1 MGYNL
6 YNYITCSNDTDLI
19 ATLTLI
25 FDGAWVW
32 GRGLNLPCQCP
43 DRCKESSR
51 FPVAVVYRR
60 GWRPGRA
67 RFRECWRS
75 GCRLNLKCQHATED
89 VDAICHSYCTM
100 YCHQRLCALEIHAEK
115 VIRGFP
121 PLYHWRKQ
129 LEDVGTHISHV
140 LLWVIVFSYR
150 ASMSPEQPWSHL
162 AEIKCQLSFTIA
174 SLRQKLDHKL

>member
-1 MGYNL
+1 MPAGLSIMHFHICLEGLTSLVNG
-6 YNYITCSNDTDLI
+6 NQAAQSRPASHIKASASRAGIDIDLI
-19 ATLTLI
+19 SNHI
-25 FDGAWVW
+25 
-32 GRGLNLPCQCP
+32 
-43 DRCKESSR
+43 
-51 FPVAVVYRR
+51 
-60 GWRPGRA
+60 
-67 RFRECWRS
+67 
-75 GCRLNLKCQHATED
+75 NLKCQHATED

-162 AEIKCQLSFTIA
+162 AEIKCQLSFGIA
-174 SLRQKLDHKL
+174 SLRQKLNHKL

>member
-75 GCRLNLKCQHATED
+75 GCRRWTFSGCRRSGDPPPHQSQWRQSCRPAKSCQQPTQDHLDNLFRHF
-89 VDAICHSYCTM
+89 
-100 YCHQRLCALEIHAEK
+100 
-115 VIRGFP
+115 G
-121 PLYHWRKQ
+121 
-129 LEDVGTHISHV
+129 
-140 LLWVIVFSYR
+140 
-150 ASMSPEQPWSHL
+150 
-162 AEIKCQLSFTIA
+162 
-174 SLRQKLDHKL
+174 RQKQHQIHIEPSLTYYRSVINRKHEFMQKGKLYRIFPY